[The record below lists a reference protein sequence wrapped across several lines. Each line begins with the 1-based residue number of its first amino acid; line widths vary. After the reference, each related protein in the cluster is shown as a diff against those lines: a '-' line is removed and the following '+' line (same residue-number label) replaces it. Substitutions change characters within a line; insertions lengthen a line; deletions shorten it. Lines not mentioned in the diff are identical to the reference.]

1 MLGKRD
7 SRVNRQAHILL
18 GIRLGKGQPFGAT
31 MENFKTVHELE
42 AELNRHRHQ
51 EDQFAALANDLN
63 NLLAAMKGQAQL
75 ACDDSVGMEKEELVR
90 VVLSA
95 TLKAEGILHRFV
107 QPAQDLQAEEVRE
120 PEEPKMLTSILVVDD
135 EVSMRNLMARI
146 LRKSGYEVALAGSGA
161 EALDLARKRTYDLAF
176 LDIQLGDM
184 KGTRVFEELQTFSP
198 STHVIFASGDPSVEG
213 IPDFPAEGCPASFV
227 RKPFDVDEVKKRI
240 SYVLTM
246 KSALE

>member
-1 MLGKRD
+1 M
-7 SRVNRQAHILL
+7 A
-18 GIRLGKGQPFGAT
+18 
-31 MENFKTVHELE
+31 NFKTVHELE
-42 AELNRHRHQ
+42 SELNRHRHL
-51 EDQFAALANDLN
+51 EDQFAGLANDLN

-75 ACDDSVGMEKEELVR
+75 ACDDNSGLEKEELVR

-95 TLKAEGILHRFV
+95 TLKAEGILQRFV
-107 QPAQDLQAEEVRE
+107 EPADGPHREETQE
-120 PEEPKMLTSILVVDD
+120 PEEPRSLTSILVVDD

-161 EALDLARKRTYDLAF
+161 EALDLARKRTFDLAF

-184 KGTRVFEELQTFSP
+184 KGTRVFEKLQTISP
-198 STHVIFASGDPSVEG
+198 GTHVIFASGDPSVEG
-213 IPDFPAEGCPASFV
+213 ISDMSSEDCPASFV

>member
-1 MLGKRD
+1 MGNL
-7 SRVNRQAHILL
+7 
-18 GIRLGKGQPFGAT
+18 
-31 MENFKTVHELE
+31 KTVHELE
-42 AELNRHRHQ
+42 AELNRHRHV

-75 ACDDSVGMEKEELVR
+75 ACDDTAGQEKEELVR

-95 TLKAEGILHRFV
+95 TLKAEGILQRFV
-107 QPAQDLQAEEVRE
+107 QPTEQSHHEEIQER
-120 PEEPKMLTSILVVDD
+120 EEPKMLTSILVVDD

-161 EALDLARKRTYDLAF
+161 EALDLARKRTFDLAF

-184 KGTRVFEELQTFSP
+184 KGTRVFEKLQAISP
-198 STHVIFASGDPSVEG
+198 GTHVIFASGDPSVEG
-213 IPDFPAEGCPASFV
+213 IPDMDEEDCPASFV
-227 RKPFDVDEVKKRI
+227 RKPFDIEEVKKRI